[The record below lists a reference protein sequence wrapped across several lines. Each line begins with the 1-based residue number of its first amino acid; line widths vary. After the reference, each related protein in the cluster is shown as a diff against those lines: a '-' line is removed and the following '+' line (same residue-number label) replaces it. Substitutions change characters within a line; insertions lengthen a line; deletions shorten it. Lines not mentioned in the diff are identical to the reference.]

1 MCPNSPDTEPY
12 FCAGRSMVAEG
23 RGVDTRLQI
32 VGAMFL
38 IGGWRGWSEPD
49 WTQHPHNQRHT
60 FT

>member
-32 VGAMFL
+32 VGAMLL
-38 IGGWRGWSEPD
+38 IGGWRVAGGE
-49 WTQHPHNQRHT
+49 
-60 FT
+60 